1 MSFVTAD
8 GRLIDDAAAAAHAF
22 TQRSVDCNQ
31 RSSEADHIGRK
42 NK

>member
-8 GRLIDDAAAAAHAF
+8 GRLIDDAAAAARAF
-22 TQRSVDCNQ
+22 THRSVDFYA

>member
-8 GRLIDDAAAAAHAF
+8 GRLIDDAAAAQAF
-22 TQRSVDCNQ
+22 THRSVDFSA